1 MCVWYSWSLDTL
13 IFPASRGG
21 REGGRQCQLPEE
33 QPTTSEE
40 PRSRVEEEHLSTAP
54 VHLDLRWSAIT
65 VKSSPGVGIF
75 IFLLLLFLAFNMKTL
90 RWHIW
95 TRPGC
100 SYTSRKSTPACC
112 KQKGCD
118 CCCRPEWSINS
129 QLLNHSESLQ
139 ICSFWKMAATNKKYF
154 SFHEAGREGG
164 LAVQMGSSVCLLW
177 ENNHKHCPSA
187 AASCGERTSNAKR
200 YCSDDGECL

>member
-1 MCVWYSWSLDTL
+1 
-13 IFPASRGG
+13 
-21 REGGRQCQLPEE
+21 
-33 QPTTSEE
+33 
-40 PRSRVEEEHLSTAP
+40 
-54 VHLDLRWSAIT
+54 
-65 VKSSPGVGIF
+65 
-75 IFLLLLFLAFNMKTL
+75 MKTL

-95 TRPGC
+95 TTAGC

-164 LAVQMGSSVCLLW
+164 LAVQMGSSVCCGWIIINTVPAQLLAVANVRTTQKDIVRMM
-177 ENNHKHCPSA
+177 ESVYNFSTQTNHVMASSQGWPS
-187 AASCGERTSNAKR
+187 SVRVFFRKV
-200 YCSDDGECL
+200 LFK